1 MEVLCTRLILSQRAA
16 ANWWYGKRCGRPPV
30 APGIVFNPAA
40 GAREGGKRLDYSEK
54 GLAQLPAHY
63 AVQFYN
69 ISTLERVEVLDSPA
83 VGLAYILDRSIRFDA
98 HRGIVVATGGDG
110 VKNSV
115 YLSADL
121 VKPPPG
127 NGIYTRLSHANAAS
141 PRVTSLI

>member
-1 MEVLCTRLILSQRAA
+1 
-16 ANWWYGKRCGRPPV
+16 V
-30 APGIVFNPAA
+30 APGIVFNPAP
-40 GAREGGKRLDYSEK
+40 GAREGRKRLDYSEK

-69 ISTLERVEVLDSPA
+69 ISALERVEVLDSPA
-83 VGLAYILDRSIRFDA
+83 VGLAYIINRSIRFDP
-98 HRGIVVATGGDG
+98 HHGIVIAPSGNG

-121 VKPPPG
+121 VKPLRE
-127 NGIYTRLSHANAAS
+127 NGIYIRLSHANAAS